1 MAFGLGSIVRS
12 VMNPINLAQLAM
24 GPAGWAS
31 FAMRT
36 IGAQIGMNLI
46 QQLGQRMGLPQPMI
60 DMAQSAFASSAG
72 MPGLAR
78 QEMSQAIRGVADSFN
93 LGFRDIAMLENAAN
107 RDIDNGLNS
116 LLAAN
121 SETQE
126 QREARSRRGGSW
138 LMAIA
143 ETLGRKLDAKA
154 AKLEKMAGKLDD
166 DKPSATAKFSAESQ
180 RFSMLFNSTNTA
192 IKTIGE
198 AMSRSANKQ

>member
-1 MAFGLGSIVRS
+1 MNIGGLLRS
-12 VMNPINLAQLAM
+12 VINPVNLVQIAM
-24 GPAGWAS
+24 GPAGWAGL
-31 FAMRT
+31 AMRT

-46 QQLGQRMGLPQPMI
+46 QQLGQKIGLPQPMI

-78 QEMSQAIRGVADSFN
+78 QNMQEAIQGIAQQFG
-93 LGFRDIAMLENAAN
+93 LGFRDIASLERAA
-107 RDIDNGLNS
+107 REDVDNGLNS

-121 SETQE
+121 SESQE
-126 QREARSRRGGSW
+126 QREARASRGGSW

-154 AKLEKMAGKLDD
+154 SKLEGMASKLDD